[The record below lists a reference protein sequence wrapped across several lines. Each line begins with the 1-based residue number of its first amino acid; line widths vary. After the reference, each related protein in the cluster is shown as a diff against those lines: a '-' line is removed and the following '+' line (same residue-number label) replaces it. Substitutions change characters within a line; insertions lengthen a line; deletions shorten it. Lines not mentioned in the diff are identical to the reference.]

1 MEEGLR
7 AMRNTEVG
15 SRTKAAGAHG
25 EGRPH
30 DVMSAK
36 DVKTVRAPEGLT
48 SKALGLTDANL
59 LEMYYYLRL
68 ARAVDERMWALQ
80 RSGQAAFV
88 ISGQGHEGAEV
99 GAVYAIDREKDWL
112 VPFYRSVAGVLLK
125 GMPPAEIFLIQLGRA
140 TDPSSG
146 GRQMPGHYGHSRH
159 KILSTSSPV
168 ATQVLHAAGIAYAAK
183 VRKTGEVCL
192 TQLGEGATSEGDF
205 HEALNFAAVHRLG
218 VIFVVENNGYAI
230 SVPVSMQMAVP
241 HVSARAPGYGMPGV
255 TVDGSHV
262 LQVYGAVR
270 EAVARARRGDG
281 PTLIEVTVPRLTAHS
296 SDDRQEKYRS
306 ADDIARS
313 KHDDPVRVFTEELRA
328 WGVLTET
335 QQKEIEARIRREVD
349 QGTEIAE
356 AAPPADP
363 ATAARHVYDE
373 AGTRARHGR

>member
-1 MEEGLR
+1 
-7 AMRNTEVG
+7 
-15 SRTKAAGAHG
+15 
-25 EGRPH
+25 
-30 DVMSAK
+30 MSAK

-48 SKALGLTDANL
+48 PKALGLSDANL

-88 ISGQGHEGAEV
+88 ISGQGHEGAQV

-140 TDPSSG
+140 ADPSSG

-183 VRKTGEVCL
+183 VRRTGEVCL

-205 HEALNFAAVHRLG
+205 HEALNFAGVHRLG

-241 HVSARAPGYGMPGV
+241 HVSARASGYGMPGV

-262 LQVYGAVR
+262 LQVYGAAR
-270 EAVARARRGDG
+270 EAVARARRGEG

-356 AAPPADP
+356 AAPLADP
-363 ATAARHVYDE
+363 ATATRHVYDE